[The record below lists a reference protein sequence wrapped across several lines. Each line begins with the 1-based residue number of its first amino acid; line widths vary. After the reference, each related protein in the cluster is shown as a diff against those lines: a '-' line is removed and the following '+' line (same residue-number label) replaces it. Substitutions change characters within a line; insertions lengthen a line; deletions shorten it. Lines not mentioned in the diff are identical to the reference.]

1 MRYPNNIKKDF
12 TANELNQIHTSH
24 SNRGMN
30 LENAI
35 NISNEFYRNK
45 DIALIF
51 KKPTPIG
58 VVDVSYANHKKT
70 IEKAYFKEQSTL
82 DYNGLYRGK
91 YIEFDAKETLNKTSF
106 PLSNIHE
113 HQTTQIRKV
122 IKHGGIVFLIIRM
135 NNINYLL
142 TGEDYIN
149 YIDSQD
155 RKSISYNYIKEKAH
169 VIKEGYQPQ
178 LDYLK
183 IIDNIYFEGRNANG
197 NN

>member
-1 MRYPNNIKKDF
+1 MRYPNNINKSYTKL
-12 TANELNQIHTSH
+12 TVSH
-24 SNRGMN
+24 KNRGMN
-30 LENAI
+30 LETALNQ
-35 NISNEFYRNK
+35 SNEYYLSK
-45 DIALIF
+45 DRALIY

-58 VVDVSYANHKKT
+58 VVDVSYKNHKKV

-113 HQTTQIRKV
+113 HQTNQIRNV

-149 YIDSQD
+149 YIDNHD
-155 RKSISYNYIKEKAH
+155 RKSISYDYIENNAHIIKEA
-169 VIKEGYQPQ
+169 YQPQ

-183 IIDNIYFEGRNANG
+183 VVDEVYFEGVK
-197 NN
+197 

>member
-1 MRYPNNIKKDF
+1 MQYPNNIQKNYTKL
-12 TANELNQIHTSH
+12 TISH

-30 LENAI
+30 LENAL
-35 NISNEFYRNK
+35 NISNEYYLQQDK
-45 DIALIF
+45 SLIY

-58 VVDVSYANHKKT
+58 VVDVSYKNHKKI

-91 YIEFDAKETLNKTSF
+91 YIEFDAKETQNKTAF

-113 HQTTQIRKV
+113 HQTKQIRDV

-142 TGEDYIN
+142 TGEDYI
-149 YIDSQD
+149 YFIDNTT
-155 RKSISYNYIKEKAH
+155 RKSIDYSYIQKKAHIIKES
-169 VIKEGYQPQ
+169 YRPQ

-183 IIDNIYFEGRNANG
+183 TVDEIYFKGE
-197 NN
+197 

>member
-1 MRYPNNIKKDF
+1 MQYPNNIKKNY
-12 TANELNQIHTSH
+12 TKLNVSH
-24 SNRGMN
+24 GNRGMN
-30 LENAI
+30 LETALNL
-35 NISNEFYRNK
+35 SNEYYLKK
-45 DIALIF
+45 DLALIY

-58 VVDVSYANHKKT
+58 VVDVSYTNHKKV

-113 HQTTQIRKV
+113 HQTKQIRNV
-122 IKHGGIVFLIIRM
+122 IKHGGIVFLIIKM

-142 TGEDYIN
+142 TGEDYIS
-149 YIDSQD
+149 YIDNND
-155 RKSISYNYIKEKAH
+155 RKSISYKYIQEKAH
-169 VIKEGYQPQ
+169 RIKETYQPQ

-183 IIDNIYFEGRNANG
+183 VVDKVYFEGE
-197 NN
+197 

>member
-1 MRYPNNIKKDF
+1 MHYPNNSKKEFNAINSLANIKK
-12 TANELNQIHTSH
+12 SY

-30 LENAI
+30 LEAAI
-35 NISNEFYRNK
+35 NNSNEYYLENDR
-45 DIALIF
+45 ALIY

-106 PLSNIHE
+106 PIANIHE
-113 HQTTQIRKV
+113 HQTNQIRNV
-122 IKHGGIVFLIIRM
+122 IRHGGIVFLIIRM

-142 TGEDYIN
+142 TGEDYIS
-149 YIDSQD
+149 YIDSEK
-155 RKSISYNYIKEKAH
+155 RKSISYDYIKNNAY
-169 VIKEGYQPQ
+169 VIKESYRPQ
-178 LDYLK
+178 LDYLEVVDK
-183 IIDNIYFEGRNANG
+183 IYFKGE
-197 NN
+197 

>member
-1 MRYPNNIKKDF
+1 MHYPNHIKKEV
-12 TANELNQIHTSH
+12 TNTNELSRLNTSY

-30 LENAI
+30 LENEI
-35 NISNEFYRNK
+35 NISNEYYRNK
-45 DIALIF
+45 DRALIF

-91 YIEFDAKETLNKTSF
+91 YIEFDAKETLNKSSF

-113 HQTTQIRKV
+113 HQTIQIRNV
-122 IKHGGIVFLIIRM
+122 IKHGGIVFLIIKM

-142 TGEDYIN
+142 TGEDYIA
-149 YIDSQD
+149 YIDNND
-155 RKSISYNYIKEKAH
+155 RKSIE
-169 VIKEGYQPQ
+169 
-178 LDYLK
+178 
-183 IIDNIYFEGRNANG
+183 
-197 NN
+197 

>member
-1 MRYPNNIKKDF
+1 MQYPNSIKKSY
-12 TANELNQIHTSH
+12 TKLSVSH

-30 LENAI
+30 LESALNS
-35 NISNEFYRNK
+35 SNEYYLRNDK
-45 DIALIF
+45 ALIY

-58 VVDVSYANHKKT
+58 VVDVSYKNHKKV

-91 YIEFDAKETLNKTSF
+91 YIEFDAKETLNKTAF

-113 HQTTQIRKV
+113 HQTKQIRSV
-122 IKHGGIVFLIIRM
+122 IKHGGIIFLVIRM

-142 TGEDYIN
+142 TGEDYID
-149 YIDSQD
+149 YIDNND
-155 RKSISYNYIKEKAH
+155 RKSISYEYIKEKAH
-169 VIKEGYQPQ
+169 LIKEAYQPQ

-183 IIDNIYFEGRNANG
+183 VVDEIYFEGE
-197 NN
+197 

>member
-1 MRYPNNIKKDF
+1 MQYPNNIKKNF
-12 TANELNQIHTSH
+12 TKLNISH

-30 LENAI
+30 LENAL
-35 NISNEFYRNK
+35 NLTNDYYLKK
-45 DIALIF
+45 DRALIY

-58 VVDVSYANHKKT
+58 VVDVSYNNHKKI

-113 HQTTQIRKV
+113 HQTLQIRNV

-135 NNINYLL
+135 NDIVYLL
-142 TGEDYIN
+142 TGEDYIS
-149 YIDSQD
+149 YIDNNN
-155 RKSISYNYIKEKAH
+155 RKSISYKYIEDH
-169 VIKEGYQPQ
+169 GHIIKMGYQPQ
-178 LDYLK
+178 LDYLSVV
-183 IIDNIYFEGRNANG
+183 DQIYFKGE
-197 NN
+197 

>member
-1 MRYPNNIKKDF
+1 MRYPNNINKSYTK
-12 TANELNQIHTSH
+12 LSVSH

-30 LENAI
+30 LESALNQ
-35 NISNEFYRNK
+35 SNEYYLSNDK
-45 DIALIF
+45 ALIF

-58 VVDVSYANHKKT
+58 VVDVSYKNHKKV

-113 HQTTQIRKV
+113 HQTTQIRNV
-122 IKHGGIVFLIIRM
+122 IKHGGIIFLVIRM
-135 NNINYLL
+135 NNLNYLL
-142 TGEDYIN
+142 TGEDYIS
-149 YIDSQD
+149 YIDNNN
-155 RKSISYNYIKEKAH
+155 RKSISYEYIKEKAH
-169 VIKEGYQPQ
+169 LIKEAYRPQ

-183 IIDNIYFEGRNANG
+183 VVDEVYFEGE
-197 NN
+197 